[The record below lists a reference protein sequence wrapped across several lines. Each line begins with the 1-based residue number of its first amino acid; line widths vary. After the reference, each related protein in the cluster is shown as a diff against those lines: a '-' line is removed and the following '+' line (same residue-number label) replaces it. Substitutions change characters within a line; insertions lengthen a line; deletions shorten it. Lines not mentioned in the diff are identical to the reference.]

1 MICCRSLYDK
11 KIRIKDDIITVD
23 ENADEVSYGSKVL
36 FTETFYDDDMKKYK
50 IISISTPLIPGTE
63 TYQEEHQDILRTE
76 EDCREFLTKMVV
88 GGSQILRSTEQA
100 ADEFNFIHS
109 PGMNYTLLRQ
119 QMLILFILCLQTLQI

>member
-11 KIRIKDDIITVD
+11 KIHIKDDIITVD
-23 ENADEVSYGSKVL
+23 ANEDEASYGAKVL

-76 EDCREFLTKMVV
+76 ADCKEFLTKKVA
-88 GGSQILRSTEQA
+88 GGRQILRSTEQA

-109 PGMNYTLLRQ
+109 PGMNKTLLRQ
-119 QMLILFILCLQTLQI
+119 ILLT